1 MIAFF
6 RRIFPGKRGRA
17 LRTITTRSTIYFSSA
32 EEIPVTR
39 RVRAELTG
47 EVIPMMGGTLIMD
60 NVPLDHPYSLS
71 RYCVDYL
78 PGGKIR
84 ITARRL
90 WQMSQVEIS
99 PDESVMDWLIS
110 YVLRGNFPSQ

>member
-17 LRTITTRSTIYFSSA
+17 LRNITTRSTIYFSSA
-32 EEIPVTR
+32 GEIPVTR

-47 EVIPMMGGTLIMD
+47 ETIPMMGGTLIPD
-60 NVPLDHPYSLS
+60 KTPLFH
-71 RYCVDYL
+71 RYYVNYL

-84 ITARRL
+84 ITVRHL
-90 WQMSQVEIS
+90 WHISQVEIS
-99 PDESVMDWLIS
+99 PDESVMDWLIF